1 MNAHH
6 TLESRKAMSKTSS
19 KTSTKAATKADTIT
33 IDGTQY
39 ALDNLSEN
47 VKRGLRTKVKRGE
60 MPGVAPIGYIN
71 NKNTKR
77 IVLDRRVAPKIT
89 KAFELYAQGDKT
101 MSEDQVMQMLG

>member
-47 VKRGLRTKVKRGE
+47 ARAQIVNLRVTDQEIARLQTQL
-60 MPGVAPIGYIN
+60 AIAQTARAAY
-71 NKNTKR
+71 
-77 IVLDRRVAPKIT
+77 A
-89 KAFELYAQGDKT
+89 KALTAQLPAAADAK
-101 MSEDQVMQMLG
+101 QAK